1 MGRTQSVGRSV
12 DVHAPIDH
20 TSVGLTQALTKNFC
34 RFQQLYNL
42 GELRYWI
49 STRHTGIYKNQ
60 LCVWKNERPYK
71 TNFIY
76 VYVKF

>member
-42 GELRYWI
+42 GELV
-49 STRHTGIYKNQ
+49 HTGIYKNQ